1 LGVVG
6 YRDDK
11 SFVMADIPGIIE
23 GAAEGKGLGIRF
35 LRHIERNSILL
46 FLIPADAKDIKE
58 QYQILL
64 GELRKYNPELLDKKR
79 LLAISKVDMLDD
91 QLMKEMERDIP
102 NDLPFVFISSVSQ
115 FNLEKLKDLIWQAIH
130 S

>member
-1 LGVVG
+1 
-6 YRDDK
+6 
-11 SFVMADIPGIIE
+11 MADIPGIIE

-46 FLIPADAKDIKE
+46 FLIPADAKDINE
-58 QYQILL
+58 QYRILL

-79 LLAISKVDMLDD
+79 LLAISKVDMLDEE
-91 QLMKEMERDIP
+91 LMREMEQEIP
-102 NDLPFVFISSVSQ
+102 NDLPYVFISSVSQ

-130 S
+130 D